1 MRRGAVIS
9 GIWLAAVLSAVVRA
23 APESPAASDAAVPPP
38 SPVLVVYASANPGAE
53 EARWLA
59 ALQPEGEGRRI
70 LDGHVKDV
78 QIVTMPSRP
87 ALEDWGEEGRL
98 FRASL
103 HGVRALPTVIMLDS
117 KGRVFD
123 WMAGGADEASLPGKV
138 ALLKEKASRVRPLTV
153 VNDIPKGGD
162 PREEA
167 AAICRAMEQVPAE
180 AWYRDYPRTM
190 KRLEKLD
197 CTEPSFLAAREA
209 ADRLAKNRET
219 ASLLRESFLAR
230 DAFSIRDCLAAWRKK
245 ADDPALPVAD
255 RQLLLL
261 AMVHPLW
268 VRLEEVLYQGA
279 HSAESEEAF
288 NSAIAVLEEVRD
300 MDRSSVCGRRAHQL
314 REELRKARLAAARYD

>member
-1 MRRGAVIS
+1 M
-9 GIWLAAVLSAVVRA
+9 
-23 APESPAASDAAVPPP
+23 
-38 SPVLVVYASANPGAE
+38 
-53 EARWLA
+53 
-59 ALQPEGEGRRI
+59 
-70 LDGHVKDV
+70 
-78 QIVTMPSRP
+78 
-87 ALEDWGEEGRL
+87 
-98 FRASL
+98 
-103 HGVRALPTVIMLDS
+103 PTVIMLDS

-230 DAFSIRDCLAAWRKK
+230 VLFPSGIAWPRGGRRRMIPRCPWLTGSCCCWPWSTPSGFGWRK
-245 ADDPALPVAD
+245 
-255 RQLLLL
+255 
-261 AMVHPLW
+261 
-268 VRLEEVLYQGA
+268 
-279 HSAESEEAF
+279 S
-288 NSAIAVLEEVRD
+288 
-300 MDRSSVCGRRAHQL
+300 CT
-314 REELRKARLAAARYD
+314 RERTAPKARRLSTAPLPCWRK

>member
-9 GIWLAAVLSAVVRA
+9 GIWLAAVLAAVARA
-23 APESPAASDAAVPPP
+23 APETFAASDAAVPPP
-38 SPVLVVYASANPGAE
+38 SPVLVVYASANPSAE

-59 ALQPEGEGRRI
+59 ALQPGGEGRRI

-78 QIVTMPSRP
+78 QMVTMPSRP
-87 ALEDWGEEGRL
+87 ALEDWSEEGRL

-103 HGVRALPTVIMLDS
+103 HGVRALPTVVMLDS

-180 AWYRDYPRTM
+180 AWYRDYPRTI
-190 KRLEKLD
+190 KRL
-197 CTEPSFLAAREA
+197 
-209 ADRLAKNRET
+209 
-219 ASLLRESFLAR
+219 
-230 DAFSIRDCLAAWRKK
+230 
-245 ADDPALPVAD
+245 
-255 RQLLLL
+255 
-261 AMVHPLW
+261 
-268 VRLEEVLYQGA
+268 
-279 HSAESEEAF
+279 
-288 NSAIAVLEEVRD
+288 
-300 MDRSSVCGRRAHQL
+300 
-314 REELRKARLAAARYD
+314 

>member
-1 MRRGAVIS
+1 M
-9 GIWLAAVLSAVVRA
+9 
-23 APESPAASDAAVPPP
+23 
-38 SPVLVVYASANPGAE
+38 
-53 EARWLA
+53 
-59 ALQPEGEGRRI
+59 
-70 LDGHVKDV
+70 
-78 QIVTMPSRP
+78 
-87 ALEDWGEEGRL
+87 
-98 FRASL
+98 
-103 HGVRALPTVIMLDS
+103 PTVVMLDS

-153 VNDIPKGGD
+153 VNDIPTGGD

-230 DAFSIRDCLAAWRKK
+230 DASSIRDCLAAWRKK

-268 VRLEEVLYQGA
+268 VRLEDVLYQGA

-288 NSAIAVLEEVRD
+288 NCAIAVLEEVRD